1 MLQESGR
8 GAISTASSNSSKTE
22 QSTIHRVN
30 ITLFFFKWQAQ
41 MMHHTNSHIHTNKKF
56 QGRRAICCFYF
67 SFDPMISWANI
78 FLHFDNHNEWFH
90 FLFSLQYFLKE
101 MENIFSLVLQ
111 SYKLK
116 YSSKFGWTRKSCPKI
131 PLVFH
136 QLSRSIE
143 NVDFFF
149 HFLAIYCQWSENIFR
164 IDHYSFEESWDIFL
178 RKIFFQ
184 ASVHTRT
191 FQFVRYG

>member
-1 MLQESGR
+1 
-8 GAISTASSNSSKTE
+8 
-22 QSTIHRVN
+22 
-30 ITLFFFKWQAQ
+30 
-41 MMHHTNSHIHTNKKF
+41 
-56 QGRRAICCFYF
+56 
-67 SFDPMISWANI
+67 MISWANI

-149 HFLAIYCQWSENIFR
+149 HFLAIYCQWSENIFW

-178 RKIFFQ
+178 RKIFFSGVSSYKNFSICSIWLISWF
-184 ASVHTRT
+184 AFHDFFSRFFLCGNFLGNFPHPTLENIMVHP
-191 FQFVRYG
+191 